1 LGERVLASFFASVA
15 SAVSVAV
22 TACALVTFTGNTT
35 HHNQPLVHK
44 INPEDI
50 AHRGPFLGARHTGS
64 LGQASSTIFFKPNA
78 ATALGVLAMHVVE
91 SPMVL
96 NQRILA
102 AKALAANDPVVTAKV
117 AVTTPDPAP
126 SVQPAASPQPALVYR
141 PAKQGVFT

>member
-1 LGERVLASFFASVA
+1 MASFFASVA

-22 TACALVTFTGNTT
+22 TACAVVTFTGNTT
-35 HHNQPLVHK
+35 HHNQPMVHK
-44 INPEDI
+44 INPDDI

-64 LGQASSTIFFKPNA
+64 LGQANSTVFFKPNA

-102 AKALAANDPVVTAKV
+102 AKALAANDPVMAAKAAVTA
-117 AVTTPDPAP
+117 AAPA
-126 SVQPAASPQPALVYR
+126 AASPQPAPVLK
-141 PAKQGVFT
+141 PAKQGVFA